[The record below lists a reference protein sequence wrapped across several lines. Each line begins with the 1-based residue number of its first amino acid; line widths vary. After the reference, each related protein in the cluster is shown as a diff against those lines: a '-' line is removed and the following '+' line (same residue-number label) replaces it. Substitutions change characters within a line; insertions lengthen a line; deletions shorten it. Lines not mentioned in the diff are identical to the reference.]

1 MLANSLPL
9 LPFHN
14 TRLAKKEWRDDR
26 QEKKG
31 RVIDLDELRE
41 SFGKLEFD
49 ESSSEESYSSSE
61 YSSESSYNSSE
72 DSEEEKDPYGDGFD
86 WAGYMDGLLPDKVEL
101 GKPPPKL
108 YNPPP
113 PVVRKRN
120 KIGLIG
126 RAMMAFEEWKERERQ
141 SRKYYLFKEYE
152 EKVAEYD
159 KKVRLEVYKE
169 IEQHRLA
176 VMKEMAQSQ
185 KRMRINSMKKQIAKA
200 GDLDTADNVGNLH
213 KFEKKCAEYDRQEEI
228 SRFYVTNLQRWA
240 VEKHHHKIEEEELRR
255 LALVKKEQEERKAAE
270 IAEKERLKIEDAKI
284 LERDIDITKEIA
296 MIGRKAGVLAG
307 SNVFDIDAANAVKE
321 AKRKK
326 KEAKADFRTRDNNPS
341 LVLRLYKEVD
351 FKQMRRNGIGPD
363 GKRMRVFDH
372 PDMTKTRHV
381 TELRCEEI
389 GERGAL
395 TLAADFIRGACPL
408 VEVLD
413 MSRCQIQSRGLGRLL
428 HGIRTANLMSL
439 KQLVLRQNSITPR
452 GLMYLQEAFL
462 GGAFPAL
469 VELDLR
475 ENEWGDLG
483 LEVLIDMMQRKCFY
497 TTTHL
502 RLQANGISDAGF
514 SKLVR
519 ILQSTQGE
527 RMPYIESINL
537 EGNPI
542 SGKVKRQFRPL
553 PPYLS
558 I

>member
-1 MLANSLPL
+1 MLANALPL
-9 LPFHN
+9 LPFHH
-14 TRLAKKEWRDDR
+14 TRLAKKEWENNR

-31 RVIDLDELRE
+31 RVVDLEELRD

-61 YSSESSYNSSE
+61 EDTESSEYSTSE
-72 DSEEEKDPYGDGFD
+72 NEDDEPDPYGDGFN
-86 WAGYMDGLLPDKVEL
+86 WAGYMDNLLPEAAEL

-108 YNPPP
+108 YKPPP
-113 PVVRKRN
+113 PVVK
-120 KIGLIG
+120 KKVKVGILG
-126 RAMMAFEEWKERERQ
+126 RAMMAFEAWKARERDR
-141 SRKYYLFKEYE
+141 RKHVMLREYE
-152 EKVAEYD
+152 EKVKEYD
-159 KKVRLEVYKE
+159 KKVRMEVMKE
-169 IEQHRLA
+169 IEKHRHE
-176 VMKEMAQSQ
+176 VMKEVAASQ
-185 KRMRINSMKKQIAKA
+185 KRLRINTMKKQAAKV
-200 GDLDTADNVGNLH
+200 GDLNLYDL
-213 KFEKKCAEYDRQEEI
+213 KCKEYDRQDEI

-240 VEKHHHKIEEEELRR
+240 VEKHYDKIEEEELRR
-255 LALVKKEQEERKAAE
+255 VAILKKEAEEKKAAE
-270 IAEKERLKIEDAKI
+270 LAERERAKIEDAKI

-296 MIGRKAGVLAG
+296 EIGRKAGVLAG
-307 SNVFDIDAANAVKE
+307 RNVFDIDAANAAKE

-326 KEAKADFRTRDNNPS
+326 KEAKADFRSRDTNPT
-341 LVLRLYKEVD
+341 LVLRLFKEVD
-351 FKQMRRNGIGPD
+351 FKLMRRNGIGPD
-363 GKRMRVFDH
+363 GKRMRVFNH

-439 KQLVLRQNSITPR
+439 KKLVLRQNSITPK
-452 GLMYLQEAFL
+452 GLMYLQEGYI

-469 VELDLR
+469 TELDLR

-483 LEVLIDMMQRKCFY
+483 LEVIIDMIQRKLFY

-502 RLQANGISDAGF
+502 RLQDNGISDVGF
-514 SKLVR
+514 SKLIR
-519 ILQSTQGE
+519 ILQSTRDE
-527 RMPYIESINL
+527 RMPHIETINL
-537 EGNPI
+537 ENNPI
-542 SGKVKRQFRPL
+542 SGKVKRQYAPL
-553 PPYLS
+553 PPYIS

>member
-14 TRLAKKEWRDDR
+14 TRLAKKEWKDDR

-31 RVIDLDELRE
+31 RVIDLEDLRE

-49 ESSSEESYSSSE
+49 ESSSEGSYSSSE
-61 YSSESSYNSSE
+61 YSSESSYSSSE
-72 DSEEEKDPYGDGFD
+72 GSDKEEDAYGEGFD
-86 WAGYMDGLLPDKVEL
+86 WVGHIDTLLPDKVEL
-101 GKPPPKL
+101 GMPAPKL
-108 YNPPP
+108 YKPAP
-113 PVVRKRN
+113 PVKKKKA

-126 RAMMAFEEWKERERQ
+126 RAMLAFEAWKARERAR
-141 SRKYYLFKEYE
+141 RKHYLFKEYE

-159 KKVRLEVYKE
+159 RKMRLEIYKE
-169 IEQHRLA
+169 IAKHRHE
-176 VMKEMAQSQ
+176 VMKEVAQSL
-185 KRMRINSMKKQIAKA
+185 KRVRTNSMKKKA
-200 GDLDTADNVGNLH
+200 DKVGNLN

-270 IAEKERLKIEDAKI
+270 IAERERLKIEDAKV
-284 LERDIDITKEIA
+284 LELDIDITKEIA
-296 MIGRKAGVLAG
+296 MIGRKAGVLPG
-307 SNVFDIDAANAVKE
+307 TNVFDIDAANVAKE

-326 KEAKADFRTRDNNPS
+326 KEAKADFRGRDNNPS

-408 VEVLD
+408 VEMLD

-469 VELDLR
+469 LELDLR

-483 LEVLIDMMQRKCFY
+483 LEVIIDMIQRKCFY

-502 RLQANGISDAGF
+502 RFQANGISDVGF
-514 SKLVR
+514 SKLMR
-519 ILQSTQGE
+519 ILQSTQEE
-527 RMPYIESINL
+527 RMPYIERINL

-542 SGKVKRQFRPL
+542 SSKIKRQFRPL
-553 PPYLS
+553 PPYIS
-558 I
+558 V